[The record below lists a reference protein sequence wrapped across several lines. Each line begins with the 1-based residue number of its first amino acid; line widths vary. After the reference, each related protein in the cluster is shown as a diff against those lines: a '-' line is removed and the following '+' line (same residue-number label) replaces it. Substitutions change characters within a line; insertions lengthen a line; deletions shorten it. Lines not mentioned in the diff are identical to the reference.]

1 MTCCGIALGASGT
14 LFLSRG
20 CSVALPTVG
29 STGLPVGAAPGGSGC
44 ALDGIF
50 CVGASPLSG
59 GTTPL
64 LAGGVPGGEPLGGA
78 GGTMAFA
85 GGAGGTGEPGGT
97 FWIGAPLSG
106 GTMTLLAGGVP
117 GGAPLGGA
125 GGTMAL
131 AGGPGGG
138 PFLSP
143 GGGPFFSSLCLLFSC
158 WLGWAG
164 ASTLV
169 PKRSIGWA
177 RASPPVPVARAR
189 TPRKVVKVGRVIVGP
204 ERLGG
209 GGVSMALRRGE
220 QVPLL
225 VSPVWG
231 TKEAAGTK

>member
-1 MTCCGIALGASGT
+1 MTCCGIALVPSGT
-14 LFLSRG
+14 FFLSRG
-20 CSVALPTVG
+20 CSIALRTVG

-44 ALDGIF
+44 ALGGIF

-59 GTTPL
+59 GTRAL
-64 LAGGVPGGEPLGGA
+64 LAGGVPGGGPRGGA
-78 GGTMAFA
+78 GGPLALSGG

-143 GGGPFFSSLCLLFSC
+143 GGGPFFSSLCLLLSC
-158 WLGWAG
+158 SLGWA
-164 ASTLV
+164 
-169 PKRSIGWA
+169 
-177 RASPPVPVARAR
+177 
-189 TPRKVVKVGRVIVGP
+189 
-204 ERLGG
+204 
-209 GGVSMALRRGE
+209 
-220 QVPLL
+220 
-225 VSPVWG
+225 
-231 TKEAAGTK
+231 